1 MIDKLKFNTNIY
13 NDWQVLSSIQTSTMT
28 IHIGSLPQIR
38 RFKLLNLSEKLQ
50 ESFHIQTAKTTMM
63 MIRRKVVRVVSRHH
77 RGLIDGPP
85 QTSQH
90 QSAIAERDLRGGG
103 EPSFWSS
110 IIQRDVRRA
119 DVRIINRNISIH
131 CQSKNHHPVWWH
143 TKPWFLNK
151 FLRRL
156 KPKRNS

>member
-1 MIDKLKFNTNIY
+1 
-13 NDWQVLSSIQTSTMT
+13 MT

-90 QSAIAERDLRGGG
+90 QSPIAERDLRGGG
-103 EPSFWSS
+103 ALILVLHHSE
-110 IIQRDVRRA
+110 RRTES
-119 DVRIINRNISIH
+119 R
-131 CQSKNHHPVWWH
+131 CKNH
-143 TKPWFLNK
+143 
-151 FLRRL
+151 
-156 KPKRNS
+156 